1 MEVMSWKTHGSG
13 PNSNL
18 EREEMNQRNL
28 EKDSKYFLPEKKI
41 FFLCR
46 KSKGI
51 KENKGGLEDGS
62 CDPSTINNTV
72 AALN

>member
-1 MEVMSWKTHGSG
+1 
-13 PNSNL
+13 
-18 EREEMNQRNL
+18 MNQRNL
-28 EKDSKYFLPEKKI
+28 RKDSKYFLPEKKD
-41 FFLCR
+41 FFLLCR

-51 KENKGGLEDGS
+51 KEDKGWLGDGS